1 MKKNIE
7 DYMRSIPD
15 FPKKGIIFRDMTKA
29 LNDPE
34 GLQMVIDSLSSFL
47 KDKDFNIIGGIESR
61 GFILGMPLA
70 YNFHKAFLPVR
81 KKGKLP
87 CETIEESYDLEY
99 GSASIEIDRTA
110 VKPGDRV
117 VLVDDLI
124 ATGGTMKAATRL
136 VERLGGKVVGILFLM
151 ELVDLKGRDVL
162 SDYPVYS
169 VIKYEGE

>member
-1 MKKNIE
+1 MKSIE
-7 DYMRSIPD
+7 EYMRSVPD

-34 GLQMVIDSLSSFL
+34 GLRLVIDSLEDCI
-47 KDKDFNIIGGIESR
+47 KDLDFNIIGGIESR
-61 GFILGMPLA
+61 GFIIGMPLA
-70 YNFHKAFLPVR
+70 YNLHKAFLPVR

-99 GSASIEIDRTA
+99 GSATIEIDRTA
-110 VKPGDRV
+110 IHPGDRV
-117 VLVDDLI
+117 VLIDDII
-124 ATGGTMKAATRL
+124 AMGGTMKAACHL
-136 VERLGGKVVGILFLM
+136 VERLGGKVAGVLFLM

-162 SDYPVYS
+162 KDYPVFS

>member
-1 MKKNIE
+1 MKSIE
-7 DYMRSIPD
+7 EYMRSVPD

-34 GLQMVIDSLSSFL
+34 GLRLVIDSLGDCI
-47 KDKDFNIIGGIESR
+47 KDLDFNIIGGIESR
-61 GFILGMPLA
+61 GFIIGMPLA
-70 YNFHKAFLPVR
+70 YNLHKAFLPVR

-99 GSASIEIDRTA
+99 GSATIEIDKTA
-110 VKPGDRV
+110 IHPGDRV
-117 VLVDDLI
+117 VLIDDII
-124 ATGGTMKAATRL
+124 ATGGTMKAACHL
-136 VERLGGKVVGILFLM
+136 VERLGGKVAGVLFLM

-162 SDYPVYS
+162 KDYPVFS

>member
-1 MKKNIE
+1 MKSIE
-7 DYMRSIPD
+7 EYMRSVPD

-34 GLQMVIDSLSSFL
+34 GLRLVIDSLEDCI
-47 KDKDFNIIGGIESR
+47 KDLDFNIIGGIESR
-61 GFILGMPLA
+61 GFIIGMPLA
-70 YNFHKAFLPVR
+70 YNLHKAFLPVR

-99 GSASIEIDRTA
+99 GSATIEIDRTA
-110 VKPGDRV
+110 IHPGDRV
-117 VLVDDLI
+117 VLIDDII
-124 ATGGTMKAATRL
+124 ATGGTMKAACHL
-136 VERLGGKVVGILFLM
+136 VERLGGKVAGVLFLM

-162 SDYPVYS
+162 KDYPVFS

>member
-1 MKKNIE
+1 MKKIE
-7 DYMRSIPD
+7 EYMRSVPD

-29 LNDPE
+29 LNDSE
-34 GLQMVIDSLSSFL
+34 GLQLVVDSLMDFI
-47 KDKDFNIIGGIESR
+47 KDTDFNIIGGIESR

-70 YNFHKAFLPVR
+70 YEMKKAFLPVR

-99 GSASIEIDRTA
+99 GSATLEIDKTA
-110 VKPGDRV
+110 VKKGDKV
-117 VLVDDLI
+117 VLIDDII
-124 ATGGTMKAATRL
+124 ATGGTMKAACNL
-136 VERLGGKVVGILFLM
+136 VERLGGEVVGILFLM

>member
-1 MKKNIE
+1 MKNIE

-70 YNFHKAFLPVR
+70 YNFKKAFLPVR

-124 ATGGTMKAATRL
+124 ATGGTMKAACDL
-136 VERLGGKVVGILFLM
+136 VKKFKPKKVYCNFII
-151 ELVDLKGRDVL
+151 ELVNENLNGRAAFDDDIEVTTL
-162 SDYPVYS
+162 LQV
-169 VIKYEGE
+169 